1 MKMKKKILLDILRI
15 LLVALLVWLLCT
27 VYSNYLDR
35 QIEQLYQANKSYV
48 DTING
53 LEQKDKGTAL
63 LEETFQNEPGMLVMG
78 SSELSAPVPENP
90 KKLMP
95 NQYYPHH
102 VSYTGHAY
110 VQNALQGMLLGA
122 NDEAVSGADIVIIE
136 SIQWF
141 GHENAAG
148 FLSNFSE
155 LSFLHFLK
163 NERISEEN
171 KIYLCNRFIELQE
184 ANKHSLFDELS
195 QRFSEGTSLQ
205 FIGRIADKLKN
216 IFPEFVQFQIDYP
229 QTYWLAKL
237 YTASSV
243 QGRVVYYITQPYF
256 AVREDFLELKDK
268 FSTYQYLKSLDGT
281 SGENTV
287 HEIDWD
293 QLYITAEEE
302 GKAACTNNDLFVYDE
317 YYTKYLA
324 DKYESLKDYSANE
337 TTSGSKEWEDLKF
350 FLRVCKELD
359 IKPYVVI
366 MSTNGLYYDY
376 IGYDIKKRTEYYDT
390 IEQIVNEAGY
400 DTLNLKEWEYEPYF
414 YCDVMHLGWKG
425 WTYVSE
431 NIVDHFTE

>member
-15 LLVALLVWLLCT
+15 LLVVLLVWLLCT

-35 QIEQLYQANKSYV
+35 KIGQLYQENKSYV

-53 LEQKDKGTAL
+53 LKQKDKGTAL